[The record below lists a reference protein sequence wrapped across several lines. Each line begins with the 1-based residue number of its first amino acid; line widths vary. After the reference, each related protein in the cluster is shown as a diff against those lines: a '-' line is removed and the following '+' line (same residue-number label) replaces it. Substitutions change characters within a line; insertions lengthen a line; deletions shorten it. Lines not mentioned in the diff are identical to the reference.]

1 MEKLNYFTGEISPY
15 DLVEIFKNMDE
26 NELRIELTNLI
37 NDYLVL
43 TKEDQFKYAEYII
56 IVIRR
61 HSENIKELKN
71 ELNAFLKMYLEFPE
85 EEQIKNLDDILLL
98 ISYVEEYIFI
108 SVQRKILESFGDI
121 ISRKIKAQNTDSE
134 FDNICF
140 WYSHCLYDYL
150 NKIEDVDANITFF
163 EEDSPFLTI
172 LNWVIEI
179 PSTEKKVIVS
189 SVFSVFYMALFEG
202 KVPRETKIFL
212 KQKLK
217 SIIDFIIKTYNFEA
231 IDYWYFSL
239 DKKISIFKMK
249 HLKTINDFY
258 RKNPRSDY
266 VGEYLDFLARHF
278 NEVIKSSE
286 KVIESCIKVISSI
299 EKKNDSDII
308 RDQVIQLLERFDN
321 DTLDEEG
328 DSSFI
333 LSSDTDELLNQ
344 ADDII
349 YDIRSK
355 LKVDANELKEIGS
368 FGHYT
373 KIDTLTNY
381 LIKADWKN
389 ENDDNDSKV
398 KSPYLRLT
406 NLKQLNDP
414 MEGRVIYDYL
424 GIDNTFF
431 KQYQTSNVFISS
443 LTTVSDSL
451 PMWKEYADSS
461 QGAFLE
467 YDLSYLEDIVA
478 HKSIEFVKVHYLDL
492 MSENKDE
499 TDVGKSLDN
508 LKQLFEKLQEL
519 EAEKE
524 LNSFA
529 EKLKKISY
537 LFKVKDYEYE
547 MEYRI
552 LINLD
557 DTAIQN
563 IIKRGANDL
572 SNEKYFKKEEIGLEV
587 FDKVNYKDFRKYI
600 VLSSKDNGRYDLF
613 VYINLLPLKYS
624 KVILGPKVTDAD
636 YIAPYLKLANP
647 DIEIE
652 SSKIPY
658 R

>member
-1 MEKLNYFTGEISPY
+1 MEMPNYFTDEFSTSGLENYFDSLNEEKREYELENFINQY
-15 DLVEIFKNMDE
+15 LDL
-26 NELRIELTNLI
+26 
-37 NDYLVL
+37 
-43 TKEDQFKYAEYII
+43 
-56 IVIRR
+56 
-61 HSENIKELKN
+61 S
-71 ELNAFLKMYLEFPE
+71 E
-85 EEQIKNLDDILLL
+85 EEQLKYAGNVLSVGMYFDEIIGKTTAKNILVTLNKILLNNVQLFDWFENFEFLTSLYYYLYQTKEYEDYSILFENESYFFKILDLICNYNIENSEEILSDILSIFVQLFEQNSL
-98 ISYVEEYIFI
+98 PEERRNYFK
-108 SVQRKILESFGDI
+108 RELESFI
-121 ISRKIKAQNTDSE
+121 NFIFKENSK
-134 FDNICF
+134 DNDF
-140 WYSHCLYDYL
+140 KH
-150 NKIEDVDANITFF
+150 
-163 EEDSPFLTI
+163 
-172 LNWVIEI
+172 
-179 PSTEKKVIVS
+179 IV
-189 SVFSVFYMALFEG
+189 
-202 KVPRETKIFL
+202 
-212 KQKLK
+212 
-217 SIIDFIIKTYNFEA
+217 
-231 IDYWYFSL
+231 YWYFEL
-239 DKKISIFKMK
+239 DELLSIFRTE
-249 HLKTINDFY
+249 HLETINNYYFN
-258 RKNPRSDY
+258 NPQSDS
-266 VGEYLDFLARHF
+266 VGKYLDFVSRHF
-278 NEVIKSSE
+278 DDIIEYSIEVIRKIAKE
-286 KVIESCIKVISSI
+286 
-299 EKKNDSDII
+299 NDSDII
-308 RDQVIQLLERFDN
+308 RNQAIKLIEKYDNEFLNGTSDLESISSLDATQLLK
-321 DTLDEEG
+321 
-328 DSSFI
+328 
-333 LSSDTDELLNQ
+333 Q
-344 ADDII
+344 ADKII
-349 YDIRSK
+349 YYIRSK
-355 LKVDANELKEIGS
+355 LTVDANELKEIGS

-373 KIDTLTNY
+373 KIDTLTNF

-389 ENDDNDSKV
+389 DNKNENDSKV
-398 KSPYLRLT
+398 KSPFLRLT

-508 LKQLFEKLQEL
+508 LKQIFEKLKEL

-524 LNSFA
+524 LKSFA

-563 IIKRGANDL
+563 IIKRDANDS

-600 VLSSKDNGRYDLF
+600 VLSPKDNGRFDLF
-613 VYINLLPLKYS
+613 VYINLAPLKYS

-647 DIEIE
+647 DIKIE

>member
-1 MEKLNYFTGEISPY
+1 MEELNYFTGKFSKSELEDHFDS
-15 DLVEIFKNMDE
+15 LNEEKLKSELE
-26 NELRIELTNLI
+26 NFI
-37 NDYLVL
+37 NQYLKL
-43 TKEDQFKYAEYII
+43 
-56 IVIRR
+56 
-61 HSENIKELKN
+61 S
-71 ELNAFLKMYLEFPE
+71 E
-85 EEQIKNLDDILLL
+85 EEQLKC
-98 ISYVEEYIFI
+98 VELVLYIFSDFEEKI
-108 SVQRKILESFGDI
+108 DKIIQKKILESI
-121 ISRKIKAQNTDSE
+121 
-134 FDNICF
+134 
-140 WYSHCLYDYL
+140 
-150 NKIEDVDANITFF
+150 NKILSNNSQVYSWSVCFRYLDSLYYYLFEPKEYEEYSILFENESYFF
-163 EEDSPFLTI
+163 KIIDLVLKDNLENSKMIYSDL
-172 LNWVIEI
+172 L
-179 PSTEKKVIVS
+179 
-189 SVFSVFYMALFEG
+189 SVFVPLFRQKSLPEERRNYF
-202 KVPRETKIFL
+202 KSELEPFINFIFEN
-212 KQKLK
+212 
-217 SIIDFIIKTYNFEA
+217 IDFENIDFEN
-231 IDYWYFSL
+231 IDFNYTRYWYFRL
-239 DKKISIFKMK
+239 DELVSIFQFE
-249 HLKTINDFY
+249 HLKIINKYFID
-258 RKNPRSDY
+258 NPQAEDIDD
-266 VGEYLDFLARHF
+266 YLDFVSRHF
-278 NEVIKSSE
+278 DVVIND
-286 KVIESCIKVISSI
+286 SI
-299 EKKNDSDII
+299 NVVRKIAEENNSDII
-308 RDQVIQLLERFDN
+308 RDQAIKLIEKYDNAYSNEKSYSESISSLDAKQLLK
-321 DTLDEEG
+321 
-328 DSSFI
+328 
-333 LSSDTDELLNQ
+333 Q
-344 ADDII
+344 ADNVIS
-349 YDIRSK
+349 YIRSK
-355 LKVDANELKEIGS
+355 LTVDAEELKKIGS

-373 KIDTLTNY
+373 KIDTLTNF

-389 ENDDNDSKV
+389 GNNSETQ
-398 KSPYLRLT
+398 PPFLRLT

-492 MSENKDE
+492 MSENKEE

-524 LNSFA
+524 LISFA

-547 MEYRI
+547 IEYRI

-563 IIKRGANDL
+563 IIKRDANDS

>member
-1 MEKLNYFTGEISPY
+1 MEKLNYFTGEFRDFELKKYFDS
-15 DLVEIFKNMDE
+15 LDE
-26 NELRIELTNLI
+26 NKQKYELVNFTNQYLKLSREKQLKYASDFLYVCMMFVEQIDKITLERLLPTLNKLLFENGQSYSWFENFEFLSILYRYLSQTKEYEEYSILFENESYFLRILELVF
-37 NDYLVL
+37 NDDLEDAYLLDAHILQVFVRL
-43 TKEDQFKYAEYII
+43 FESK
-56 IVIRR
+56 
-61 HSENIKELKN
+61 SL
-71 ELNAFLKMYLEFPE
+71 PE
-85 EEQIKNLDDILLL
+85 E
-98 ISYVEEYIFI
+98 
-108 SVQRKILESFGDI
+108 KIIYFKSELESLLRLIFENHDI
-121 ISRKIKAQNTDSE
+121 DSAV
-134 FDNICF
+134 C
-140 WYSHCLYDYL
+140 
-150 NKIEDVDANITFF
+150 
-163 EEDSPFLTI
+163 
-172 LNWVIEI
+172 
-179 PSTEKKVIVS
+179 
-189 SVFSVFYMALFEG
+189 
-202 KVPRETKIFL
+202 
-212 KQKLK
+212 
-217 SIIDFIIKTYNFEA
+217 
-231 IDYWYFSL
+231 YWYFAL
-239 DKKISIFKMK
+239 DELLSIFKIE
-249 HLKTINDFY
+249 HLETINSY
-258 RKNPRSDY
+258 YINNPQSYY
-266 VGEYLDFLARHF
+266 VGKYLDFVSRHF
-278 NEVIKSSE
+278 DDIIEDSIAVIRKIANE
-286 KVIESCIKVISSI
+286 
-299 EKKNDSDII
+299 NDSDII
-308 RDQVIQLLERFDN
+308 RDQVIQLLERYDN

-355 LKVDANELKEIGS
+355 LKVDDNDFQTIAS

-373 KIDTLTNY
+373 KIDTLTNF
-381 LIKADWKN
+381 LIKADWKDNNKN
-389 ENDDNDSKV
+389 ENDSKV
-398 KSPYLRLT
+398 KSPFLRLT

-431 KQYQTSNVFISS
+431 QQYQTSNVFISS

-467 YDLSYLEDIVA
+467 YDMSYLEDIVA

-499 TDVGKSLDN
+499 TDVGKSLEN
-508 LKQLFEKLQEL
+508 LKQLFEKLQDL

-524 LNSFA
+524 LISFA

-563 IIKRGANDL
+563 IIKRDANDS

-613 VYINLLPLKYS
+613 VYINLAPLKYS

-647 DIEIE
+647 EIEIE

-658 R
+658 RGA

>member
-1 MEKLNYFTGEISPY
+1 MENPQS
-15 DLVEIFKNMDE
+15 
-26 NELRIELTNLI
+26 
-37 NDYLVL
+37 
-43 TKEDQFKYAEYII
+43 EDAG
-56 IVIRR
+56 
-61 HSENIKELKN
+61 H
-71 ELNAFLKMYLEFPE
+71 YLEF
-85 EEQIKNLDDILLL
+85 LLTHFDDVIEDS
-98 ISYVEEYIFI
+98 IVII
-108 SVQRKILESFGDI
+108 RKI
-121 ISRKIKAQNTDSE
+121 A
-134 FDNICF
+134 
-140 WYSHCLYDYL
+140 
-150 NKIEDVDANITFF
+150 
-163 EEDSPFLTI
+163 EE
-172 LNWVIEI
+172 
-179 PSTEKKVIVS
+179 
-189 SVFSVFYMALFEG
+189 
-202 KVPRETKIFL
+202 
-212 KQKLK
+212 
-217 SIIDFIIKTYNFEA
+217 
-231 IDYWYFSL
+231 
-239 DKKISIFKMK
+239 
-249 HLKTINDFY
+249 
-258 RKNPRSDY
+258 
-266 VGEYLDFLARHF
+266 
-278 NEVIKSSE
+278 
-286 KVIESCIKVISSI
+286 
-299 EKKNDSDII
+299 NDSDII
-308 RDQVIQLLERFDN
+308 RNQAIKLIEKYDNDYLNEKSDPESISSLDANQLLE
-321 DTLDEEG
+321 
-328 DSSFI
+328 
-333 LSSDTDELLNQ
+333 Q
-344 ADDII
+344 ADKII
-349 YDIRSK
+349 YYIRSK
-355 LKVDANELKEIGS
+355 LTVDANELKEIGS

-381 LIKADWKN
+381 LIKADWT
-389 ENDDNDSKV
+389 DDNKNDNASKV

-414 MEGRVIYDYL
+414 MEGRVIFDYL

-492 MSENKDE
+492 ISENKDE
-499 TDVGKSLDN
+499 TDVGKSLEN

-519 EAEKE
+519 KAEKE
-524 LNSFA
+524 LISFA

-563 IIKRGANDL
+563 IIKRDAKDS

-587 FDKVNYKDFRKYI
+587 FDKVNYHDFRKYI
-600 VLSSKDNGRYDLF
+600 VLSPKDNGRYDLF
-613 VYINLLPLKYS
+613 VYINLAPLKYS

-647 DIEIE
+647 DIKIE

>member
-1 MEKLNYFTGEISPY
+1 MEKLNYFTGEFSESELKNYFDSLNEEKLKYQLENFSNQYLKLSEEEQLKYVEPILYIFRDFEENIDKIIQKEILESINKILSKNSQVYSWNAIFYYLDTLYFYLFKTERYEEYSKLFENDSYFFKILDLILNENLEDGEYFISDLLSVFLQLFRQNSLPEEKRMYFKSELESLFRFIFENY
-15 DLVEIFKNMDE
+15 DIDSVVCYWYFELDKLLSIFKNE
-26 NELRIELTNLI
+26 HLEKI
-37 NDYLVL
+37 NNHYFN
-43 TKEDQFKYAEYII
+43 TPQ
-56 IVIRR
+56 
-61 HSENIKELKN
+61 SN
-71 ELNAFLKMYLEFPE
+71 
-85 EEQIKNLDDILLL
+85 
-98 ISYVEEYIFI
+98 YVE
-108 SVQRKILESFGDI
+108 K
-121 ISRKIKAQNTDSE
+121 
-134 FDNICF
+134 
-140 WYSHCLYDYL
+140 
-150 NKIEDVDANITFF
+150 
-163 EEDSPFLTI
+163 
-172 LNWVIEI
+172 
-179 PSTEKKVIVS
+179 
-189 SVFSVFYMALFEG
+189 
-202 KVPRETKIFL
+202 
-212 KQKLK
+212 
-217 SIIDFIIKTYNFEA
+217 
-231 IDYWYFSL
+231 
-239 DKKISIFKMK
+239 
-249 HLKTINDFY
+249 
-258 RKNPRSDY
+258 
-266 VGEYLDFLARHF
+266 YLDFVSRHF
-278 NEVIKSSE
+278 DDI
-286 KVIESCIKVISSI
+286 IEDSI
-299 EKKNDSDII
+299 DVVRKIAEENDSDII
-308 RDQVIQLLERFDN
+308 RNQAIKLNEKYDHDILNEKSDSEFILSFDANQLLE
-321 DTLDEEG
+321 
-328 DSSFI
+328 
-333 LSSDTDELLNQ
+333 Q
-344 ADDII
+344 ADKII
-349 YDIRSK
+349 YYIRSK
-355 LKVDANELKEIGS
+355 LTVDAEELKEIGS

-389 ENDDNDSKV
+389 EKNSETQ
-398 KSPYLRLT
+398 SPFLRLT

-467 YDLSYLEDIVA
+467 YELSYLEDIVA

-499 TDVGKSLDN
+499 TDVGKSLDD
-508 LKQLFEKLQEL
+508 LKQLFEKLQDL

-524 LNSFA
+524 LISFA

-563 IIKRGANDL
+563 IIKRDANDS
-572 SNEKYFKKEEIGLEV
+572 SNEKYFKKEEIGLEI
-587 FDKVNYKDFRKYI
+587 FDKVNYNDFRKYI
-600 VLSSKDNGRYDLF
+600 VLNPKDNGRYDLF
-613 VYINLLPLKYS
+613 VYINLAPLKYS

>member
-1 MEKLNYFTGEISPY
+1 MEKLNYFTGKFGKSELEDHFDS
-15 DLVEIFKNMDE
+15 LNEEKLKSELE
-26 NELRIELTNLI
+26 NFI
-37 NDYLVL
+37 NQYLKL
-43 TKEDQFKYAEYII
+43 
-56 IVIRR
+56 
-61 HSENIKELKN
+61 S
-71 ELNAFLKMYLEFPE
+71 E
-85 EEQIKNLDDILLL
+85 EEQLKC
-98 ISYVEEYIFI
+98 VELVLYIFSDFEEKI
-108 SVQRKILESFGDI
+108 DKIIQKKILESI
-121 ISRKIKAQNTDSE
+121 
-134 FDNICF
+134 
-140 WYSHCLYDYL
+140 
-150 NKIEDVDANITFF
+150 NKILSNNSQVYSWSVCFRYLDSLYYYLFEPKEYEEYSILFENESYFF
-163 EEDSPFLTI
+163 KIIDLVLKDNLENSKMIYSDL
-172 LNWVIEI
+172 L
-179 PSTEKKVIVS
+179 
-189 SVFSVFYMALFEG
+189 SVFVPLFRQKSLPEERRNYF
-202 KVPRETKIFL
+202 KSELEPFINFIFEN
-212 KQKLK
+212 
-217 SIIDFIIKTYNFEA
+217 IDFENIDFEN
-231 IDYWYFSL
+231 IDFNYTRYWYFRL
-239 DKKISIFKMK
+239 DELVSIFQFE
-249 HLKTINDFY
+249 HLKIINKYFID
-258 RKNPRSDY
+258 NPQAEDIDD
-266 VGEYLDFLARHF
+266 YLDFVSRHF
-278 NEVIKSSE
+278 DVVIND
-286 KVIESCIKVISSI
+286 SI
-299 EKKNDSDII
+299 DVVRKIAEENNSDII
-308 RDQVIQLLERFDN
+308 RDQAIKLIEKYDNAYSNEKSYSESISSLDAKQLLK
-321 DTLDEEG
+321 
-328 DSSFI
+328 
-333 LSSDTDELLNQ
+333 Q
-344 ADDII
+344 ADNVIS
-349 YDIRSK
+349 YIRSK
-355 LKVDANELKEIGS
+355 LTVDAEELKKIGS

-373 KIDTLTNY
+373 KIDTLTNF

-389 ENDDNDSKV
+389 ENNSETQ
-398 KSPYLRLT
+398 PPFLRLT

-492 MSENKDE
+492 MSENKEE

-524 LNSFA
+524 LISFA

-547 MEYRI
+547 IEYRI

-563 IIKRGANDL
+563 IIKRDANDS

>member
-1 MEKLNYFTGEISPY
+1 MEKLNYFTGEFSESELKNYFDSLNEEKLKYQLENFSNQYLKLSEEEQLKYAEPILYIFRDFEENIDKIIQKEILESINKILSKNSQVYSWNAIFYYLDTLYFYLFKTERYEEYSKLFENDSYFFKILDLILNENLEDGEYFISDLLSVFLQLFRQNSLPEEKRMYFKSELESLFRFIFENY
-15 DLVEIFKNMDE
+15 DIDSVVCYWYFELDKLLSIFKNE
-26 NELRIELTNLI
+26 HLEKI
-37 NDYLVL
+37 NNHYFNNP
-43 TKEDQFKYAEYII
+43 Q
-56 IVIRR
+56 
-61 HSENIKELKN
+61 SN
-71 ELNAFLKMYLEFPE
+71 
-85 EEQIKNLDDILLL
+85 
-98 ISYVEEYIFI
+98 YVE
-108 SVQRKILESFGDI
+108 K
-121 ISRKIKAQNTDSE
+121 
-134 FDNICF
+134 
-140 WYSHCLYDYL
+140 
-150 NKIEDVDANITFF
+150 
-163 EEDSPFLTI
+163 
-172 LNWVIEI
+172 
-179 PSTEKKVIVS
+179 
-189 SVFSVFYMALFEG
+189 
-202 KVPRETKIFL
+202 
-212 KQKLK
+212 
-217 SIIDFIIKTYNFEA
+217 
-231 IDYWYFSL
+231 
-239 DKKISIFKMK
+239 
-249 HLKTINDFY
+249 
-258 RKNPRSDY
+258 
-266 VGEYLDFLARHF
+266 YLDFVSRHF
-278 NEVIKSSE
+278 DDI
-286 KVIESCIKVISSI
+286 IEDSI
-299 EKKNDSDII
+299 DVVRKIAEENDSDII
-308 RDQVIQLLERFDN
+308 RNQAIKLNEKYDHDILNEKSDSEFILSFDANQLLE
-321 DTLDEEG
+321 
-328 DSSFI
+328 
-333 LSSDTDELLNQ
+333 Q
-344 ADDII
+344 ADKII
-349 YDIRSK
+349 YYIRSK
-355 LKVDANELKEIGS
+355 LTVDAEELKEIGS

-389 ENDDNDSKV
+389 EKNSETQ
-398 KSPYLRLT
+398 SPFLRLT

-431 KQYQTSNVFISS
+431 QQYQASNVFISS
-443 LTTVSDSL
+443 LTIVSDSL

-499 TDVGKSLDN
+499 TDVGKSLDD
-508 LKQLFEKLQEL
+508 LKQIFKKLKEL
-519 EAEKE
+519 KAEKE
-524 LNSFA
+524 LKSFA

-563 IIKRGANDL
+563 IINRDANDS
-572 SNEKYFKKEEIGLEV
+572 SNEKYLKKEEIGLEV
-587 FDKVNYKDFRKYI
+587 FDKVNYHDFRKYI

-613 VYINLLPLKYS
+613 VYINLAPLKYS

>member
-1 MEKLNYFTGEISPY
+1 MEKLKYFTGEISPY
-15 DLVEIFKNMDE
+15 DLVEIFRNMDE

-43 TKEDQFKYAEYII
+43 TKEDQFKYAEHII
-56 IVIRR
+56 IVIRHR
-61 HSENIKELKN
+61 SENIKELKN
-71 ELNAFLKMYLEFPE
+71 ELNAFLKVYLEFPE
-85 EEQIKNLDDILLL
+85 EEQIKNLYDIFLL

-134 FDNICF
+134 FDNICY
-140 WYSHCLYDYL
+140 WYSYCLYDYL

-179 PSTEKKVIVS
+179 PSTEKNIIVS
-189 SVFSVFYMALFEG
+189 SVFSVFYMALIKG

-212 KQKLK
+212 IQKLK

-239 DKKISIFKMK
+239 DKKISIFQME
-249 HLKTINDFY
+249 HLETINDLY
-258 RKNPRSDY
+258 IENPRADY
-266 VGEYLDFLARHF
+266 VEEYLDFLALHL
-278 NEVIKSSE
+278 NEVIESSE
-286 KVIESCIKVISSI
+286 EVIESCIKVISSI

-373 KIDTLTNY
+373 KIDTLTNF

-389 ENDDNDSKV
+389 ENNSETQ
-398 KSPYLRLT
+398 PPFLRLT

-414 MEGRVIYDYL
+414 MEGRVIYEYL
-424 GIDNTFF
+424 DIDNTFF
-431 KQYQTSNVFISS
+431 QQYQTSNVFISS

-467 YDLSYLEDIVA
+467 YDLSYLEEIVA

-499 TDVGKSLDN
+499 TDVGKSLDK

-524 LNSFA
+524 LISFA

-563 IIKRGANDL
+563 IIKRDANDS
-572 SNEKYFKKEEIGLEV
+572 SNEKYLKKEEIGLEI
-587 FDKVNYKDFRKYI
+587 FDKVNYNDFRKYI
-600 VLSSKDNGRYDLF
+600 VLNPKDNGRYDLF
-613 VYINLLPLKYS
+613 VYINLAPLKYS

>member
-1 MEKLNYFTGEISPY
+1 M
-15 DLVEIFKNMDE
+15 
-26 NELRIELTNLI
+26 NLI
-37 NDYLVL
+37 EKIGKTAAKNILV
-43 TKEDQFKYAEYII
+43 T
-56 IVIRR
+56 
-61 HSENIKELKN
+61 
-71 ELNAFLKMYLEFPE
+71 
-85 EEQIKNLDDILLL
+85 
-98 ISYVEEYIFI
+98 
-108 SVQRKILESFGDI
+108 
-121 ISRKIKAQNTDSE
+121 
-134 FDNICF
+134 
-140 WYSHCLYDYL
+140 L
-150 NKIEDVDANITFF
+150 NKILLNNVQSFNWFGSLGYFIILYRYLFFTMEYEEYSILFEDESYFLRILELVLDDGF
-163 EEDSPFLTI
+163 EETKSL
-172 LNWVIEI
+172 
-179 PSTEKKVIVS
+179 
-189 SVFSVFYMALFEG
+189 VFSILMVFYKLFEQNSLPEERRIYF
-202 KVPRETKIFL
+202 KRKYESLIRFIFE
-212 KQKLK
+212 
-217 SIIDFIIKTYNFEA
+217 NNGFENA
-231 IDYWYFSL
+231 IYGYFRL
-239 DKKISIFKMK
+239 DELVSIFQFD
-249 HLKTINDFY
+249 HLKTINNY
-258 RKNPRSDY
+258 YINNPQSDS
-266 VGEYLDFLARHF
+266 VGEYLDFVSRRF
-278 NEVIKSSE
+278 DVVIKD
-286 KVIESCIKVISSI
+286 SI
-299 EKKNDSDII
+299 DIVRKIAEENDSDII
-308 RDQVIQLLERFDN
+308 RNQSIKLIEKYDNDYLNEKSDSESISSLDANQLLE
-321 DTLDEEG
+321 
-328 DSSFI
+328 
-333 LSSDTDELLNQ
+333 Q
-344 ADDII
+344 ADKMI
-349 YDIRSK
+349 YYIRSK
-355 LKVDANELKEIGS
+355 LTVDANELKEIGS

-389 ENDDNDSKV
+389 DNDDNDSKV

-431 KQYQTSNVFISS
+431 QQYQTSNVFISS

-467 YDLSYLEDIVA
+467 YDMSYLEDIVA

-499 TDVGKSLDN
+499 TDVGKSLEN
-508 LKQLFEKLQEL
+508 LKQLFEKLQDL

-524 LNSFA
+524 LISFA

-563 IIKRGANDL
+563 IIKRDANDS

-613 VYINLLPLKYS
+613 VYINLAPLKYS

-647 DIEIE
+647 EIEIE

-658 R
+658 RGA

>member
-1 MEKLNYFTGEISPY
+1 MEKLNYFTGKFSKSELEDHFDS
-15 DLVEIFKNMDE
+15 LNEEKLKSELE
-26 NELRIELTNLI
+26 NFI
-37 NDYLVL
+37 NQYLKL
-43 TKEDQFKYAEYII
+43 
-56 IVIRR
+56 
-61 HSENIKELKN
+61 S
-71 ELNAFLKMYLEFPE
+71 E
-85 EEQIKNLDDILLL
+85 EEQLKC
-98 ISYVEEYIFI
+98 VELVLYIFSDFEEKI
-108 SVQRKILESFGDI
+108 DKIIQKKILESI
-121 ISRKIKAQNTDSE
+121 
-134 FDNICF
+134 
-140 WYSHCLYDYL
+140 
-150 NKIEDVDANITFF
+150 NKILSNNSQVYSWSVCFRYLDSLYYYLFEPKEYEEYSILFENESYFF
-163 EEDSPFLTI
+163 KIIDLVLKDNLENSKMIYSDL
-172 LNWVIEI
+172 L
-179 PSTEKKVIVS
+179 
-189 SVFSVFYMALFEG
+189 SVFVPLFRQKSLPEERRNYF
-202 KVPRETKIFL
+202 KSELEPFINFIFEN
-212 KQKLK
+212 
-217 SIIDFIIKTYNFEA
+217 IDFEN
-231 IDYWYFSL
+231 IDFNYTRYWYFRL
-239 DKKISIFKMK
+239 DELVSIFQFE
-249 HLKTINDFY
+249 HLKIINKYFID
-258 RKNPRSDY
+258 NPQAEDIDD
-266 VGEYLDFLARHF
+266 YLDFVSRHF
-278 NEVIKSSE
+278 DVVIND
-286 KVIESCIKVISSI
+286 SI
-299 EKKNDSDII
+299 DVVRKIAEENNSDII
-308 RDQVIQLLERFDN
+308 RDQAIKLIEKYDNAYSNEKSYSESISSLDAKQLLK
-321 DTLDEEG
+321 
-328 DSSFI
+328 
-333 LSSDTDELLNQ
+333 Q
-344 ADDII
+344 ADNVIS
-349 YDIRSK
+349 YIRSK
-355 LKVDANELKEIGS
+355 LTVDAEELKKIGS

-373 KIDTLTNY
+373 KIDTLTNF

-389 ENDDNDSKV
+389 ENNSETQ
-398 KSPYLRLT
+398 PPFLRLT

-492 MSENKDE
+492 MSENKEE

-524 LNSFA
+524 LISFA

-547 MEYRI
+547 IEYRI

-563 IIKRGANDL
+563 IIKRDANDS

-647 DIEIE
+647 DIKIE

>member
-1 MEKLNYFTGEISPY
+1 MEKLNYFTSEINPY
-15 DLVEIFKNMDE
+15 DLVEIFRNMDE
-26 NELRIELTNLI
+26 IELRIELTNLI

-43 TKEDQFKYAEYII
+43 TKEDQFKYAEHII
-56 IVIRR
+56 IVIRH

-71 ELNAFLKMYLEFPE
+71 ELNAFLKVYLEFPE
-85 EEQIKNLDDILLL
+85 EEQIKNLYDIFLL

-134 FDNICF
+134 FDNICY

-150 NKIEDVDANITFF
+150 NKVEDVDANIAFF

-179 PSTEKKVIVS
+179 PSTEKNNIVS
-189 SVFSVFYMALFEG
+189 SVFSVFYMALYVG

-212 KQKLK
+212 IQKLK
-217 SIIDFIIKTYNFEA
+217 SIINFIMETYNFEA

-239 DKKISIFKMK
+239 DKKISIFQMD
-249 HLKTINDFY
+249 HLETINDLY
-258 RKNPRSDY
+258 IENPRADY
-266 VGEYLDFLARHF
+266 VEEYLDFLARHF
-278 NEVIKSSE
+278 NEVIESSE
-286 KVIESCIKVISSI
+286 EVIESCIKVISSI

-381 LIKADWKN
+381 LIKADLKN
-389 ENDDNDSKV
+389 ENNSEIQ
-398 KSPYLRLT
+398 PPFLRLT

-431 KQYQTSNVFISS
+431 QQYQTSNVFISS

-467 YDLSYLEDIVA
+467 YDKTYLEGIVA
-478 HKSIEFVKVHYLDL
+478 HKYIEFVKIHYLDL
-492 MSENKDE
+492 NSDKKEE
-499 TDVGKSLDN
+499 SDVDKSLSK
-508 LKQLFEKLQEL
+508 LKQIFEKLQDL
-519 EAEKE
+519 KAEKE
-524 LNSFA
+524 LISFA

-557 DTAIQN
+557 DTAIQK
-563 IIKRGANDL
+563 IINRDGNDL
-572 SNEKYFKKEEIGLEV
+572 SNENFLKKEEIGLEI
-587 FDKVNYKDFRKYI
+587 FDKVNYNDYRKYI
-600 VLSSKDNGRYDLF
+600 VLSPKDNGRYDLF
-613 VYINLLPLKYS
+613 VYINLAPLKYS

-658 R
+658 RGA

>member
-1 MEKLNYFTGEISPY
+1 MEKLNYFTGKFSKSELEDHFDS
-15 DLVEIFKNMDE
+15 LNEEKLKSELE
-26 NELRIELTNLI
+26 NFI
-37 NDYLVL
+37 NQYLKL
-43 TKEDQFKYAEYII
+43 
-56 IVIRR
+56 
-61 HSENIKELKN
+61 S
-71 ELNAFLKMYLEFPE
+71 E
-85 EEQIKNLDDILLL
+85 EEQLKC
-98 ISYVEEYIFI
+98 VELVLYIFSDFEEKI
-108 SVQRKILESFGDI
+108 DKIIQKKILESI
-121 ISRKIKAQNTDSE
+121 
-134 FDNICF
+134 
-140 WYSHCLYDYL
+140 
-150 NKIEDVDANITFF
+150 NKILSNNSQVYSWSVCFRYLDSLYYYLFEPKEYEEYSILFENESYFF
-163 EEDSPFLTI
+163 KIIDLVLKDNLENSKMIYSDL
-172 LNWVIEI
+172 L
-179 PSTEKKVIVS
+179 
-189 SVFSVFYMALFEG
+189 SVFVPLFRQKSLPEERRNYF
-202 KVPRETKIFL
+202 KSELEPFINFIFEN
-212 KQKLK
+212 
-217 SIIDFIIKTYNFEA
+217 IDFENIDFEN
-231 IDYWYFSL
+231 IDFNYTRYWYFRL
-239 DKKISIFKMK
+239 DELVSIFQFE
-249 HLKTINDFY
+249 HLKIINKYFID
-258 RKNPRSDY
+258 NPQAEDIDD
-266 VGEYLDFLARHF
+266 YLDFVSRHF
-278 NEVIKSSE
+278 DVVIND
-286 KVIESCIKVISSI
+286 SI
-299 EKKNDSDII
+299 DVVRKIAEENNSDII
-308 RDQVIQLLERFDN
+308 RDQAIKLIEKYDNAYSNEKSYSESISSLDAKQLLK
-321 DTLDEEG
+321 
-328 DSSFI
+328 
-333 LSSDTDELLNQ
+333 Q
-344 ADDII
+344 ADNVIS
-349 YDIRSK
+349 YIRSK
-355 LKVDANELKEIGS
+355 LTVDAEELKKIGS

-373 KIDTLTNY
+373 KIDTLTNF

-389 ENDDNDSKV
+389 ENNSKT
-398 KSPYLRLT
+398 KPPFLRLT

-492 MSENKDE
+492 MSENKEE

-524 LNSFA
+524 LISFA

-547 MEYRI
+547 IEYRI

-563 IIKRGANDL
+563 IIKRDANDS

>member
-1 MEKLNYFTGEISPY
+1 MEKLNYFTGELSVSGLNNLFNSLDEIKMKYELENFINQYLELSKEEQLKYVKPFLEVCRTFEEKIDNTIQKNILETLNEILSNNLLLYSWY
-15 DLVEIFKNMDE
+15 DFFNYLTILYYYILRSKEYEEYSKLIEKESYFFTILNLVINNNFEKKE
-26 NELRIELTNLI
+26 NIYSDILSVFVKLFDQNTLPEEKRILLKSELESFI
-37 NDYLVL
+37 NFLFEN
-43 TKEDQFKYAEYII
+43 KGFEYII
-56 IVIRR
+56 YW
-61 HSENIKELKN
+61 
-71 ELNAFLKMYLEFPE
+71 YLR
-85 EEQIKNLDDILLL
+85 LDDL
-98 ISYVEEYIFI
+98 VPIF
-108 SVQRKILESFGDI
+108 Q
-121 ISRKIKAQNTDSE
+121 
-134 FDNICF
+134 
-140 WYSHCLYDYL
+140 
-150 NKIEDVDANITFF
+150 F
-163 EEDSPFLTI
+163 E
-172 LNWVIEI
+172 
-179 PSTEKKVIVS
+179 
-189 SVFSVFYMALFEG
+189 
-202 KVPRETKIFL
+202 
-212 KQKLK
+212 
-217 SIIDFIIKTYNFEA
+217 
-231 IDYWYFSL
+231 
-239 DKKISIFKMK
+239 
-249 HLKTINDFY
+249 HLKTINNY
-258 RKNPRSDY
+258 YIENPQSDY
-266 VGEYLDFLARHF
+266 VEKYLDFVSRHF
-278 NEVIKSSE
+278 DVVIND
-286 KVIESCIKVISSI
+286 SI
-299 EKKNDSDII
+299 DVVRKIAEENDSDII
-308 RDQVIQLLERFDN
+308 RNQAIKLIEKYDNDYLNEKSDPESISSLDAEQLLE
-321 DTLDEEG
+321 
-328 DSSFI
+328 
-333 LSSDTDELLNQ
+333 Q
-344 ADDII
+344 ADKII
-349 YDIRSK
+349 YYIRSK
-355 LKVDANELKEIGS
+355 LTVDANELKEIGS

-373 KIDTLTNY
+373 KINTLTNF

-508 LKQLFEKLQEL
+508 LKQIFEKLQEL
-519 EAEKE
+519 EADKE

-563 IIKRGANDL
+563 IIKRGANDS
-572 SNEKYFKKEEIGLEV
+572 SNEKYLKKEEIGLEV

-600 VLSSKDNGRYDLF
+600 VLNSKDNGRYNLF
-613 VYINLLPLKYS
+613 VYINLAPLKYS

-658 R
+658 RGA

>member
-1 MEKLNYFTGEISPY
+1 MEVLNYFTGK
-15 DLVEIFKNMDE
+15 F
-26 NELRIELTNLI
+26 
-37 NDYLVL
+37 
-43 TKEDQFKYAEYII
+43 
-56 IVIRR
+56 
-61 HSENIKELKN
+61 SESELKN
-71 ELNAFLKMYLEFPE
+71 HFDSLDENKLKSELEIFINQYLELSE
-85 EEQIKNLDDILLL
+85 EEQLKYADKVLYVCMNLIEKIGKTAAKNIL
-98 ISYVEEYIFI
+98 V
-108 SVQRKILESFGDI
+108 
-121 ISRKIKAQNTDSE
+121 T
-134 FDNICF
+134 
-140 WYSHCLYDYL
+140 L
-150 NKIEDVDANITFF
+150 NKILLNNVQSFNWFGSLGYFIILYRYLFFTMEYEEYSILFEDESYFLRILELVLDDGF
-163 EEDSPFLTI
+163 EETKSL
-172 LNWVIEI
+172 
-179 PSTEKKVIVS
+179 
-189 SVFSVFYMALFEG
+189 VFSILMVFYKLFEQNSLPEERRIYF
-202 KVPRETKIFL
+202 KRKYESLIRFIFE
-212 KQKLK
+212 
-217 SIIDFIIKTYNFEA
+217 NNGFENA
-231 IDYWYFSL
+231 IYGYFRL
-239 DKKISIFKMK
+239 DELVSIFQFD
-249 HLKTINDFY
+249 HLKTINNY
-258 RKNPRSDY
+258 YINNPQSDS
-266 VGEYLDFLARHF
+266 VGEYLDFVSRRF
-278 NEVIKSSE
+278 DVVIKD
-286 KVIESCIKVISSI
+286 SI
-299 EKKNDSDII
+299 DIVRKIAEENDSDII
-308 RDQVIQLLERFDN
+308 RNQAIKLIEKYDHDILNEQS
-321 DTLDEEG
+321 
-328 DSSFI
+328 DSEFI
-333 LSSDTDELLNQ
+333 LSSEANQLLKQ
-344 ADDII
+344 ADKII
-349 YDIRSK
+349 YYIRSK
-355 LKVDANELKEIGS
+355 LTVDATELKEIGS

-389 ENDDNDSKV
+389 ENNSEIQ
-398 KSPYLRLT
+398 PPFLRLT

-499 TDVGKSLDN
+499 TDVGKSLDD

-524 LNSFA
+524 LISFA

-563 IIKRGANDL
+563 IIKRDANDS
-572 SNEKYFKKEEIGLEV
+572 SNEKYLKKEEIGLEV

-613 VYINLLPLKYS
+613 VYINLAPLKYS

-636 YIAPYLKLANP
+636 YIAPYFKLANP
-647 DIEIE
+647 DIKIE

>member
-1 MEKLNYFTGEISPY
+1 MEELNYFTGK
-15 DLVEIFKNMDE
+15 F
-26 NELRIELTNLI
+26 
-37 NDYLVL
+37 
-43 TKEDQFKYAEYII
+43 
-56 IVIRR
+56 
-61 HSENIKELKN
+61 SESELKN
-71 ELNAFLKMYLEFPE
+71 HFDSLDENKLKYELENFINQYLELSE
-85 EEQIKNLDDILLL
+85 EEQLKYADEVLYVCRIFVKQIDKTTVKKLLVTLNKVLLENGQSYSWFESFEYFYILYIYLFKVKEYEDYSILFENHNYFLIILDLVLDGNLEGAELLAPQLLL
-98 ISYVEEYIFI
+98 VFVQVFRQNSLPEERRIYF
-108 SVQRKILESFGDI
+108 QRKYESFIRFIFENNGFEDTI
-121 ISRKIKAQNTDSE
+121 HEYFKLDERVSIFQNDHLKMINAY
-134 FDNICF
+134 F
-140 WYSHCLYDYL
+140 
-150 NKIEDVDANITFF
+150 IENPQSGDVD
-163 EEDSPFLTI
+163 D
-172 LNWVIEI
+172 
-179 PSTEKKVIVS
+179 
-189 SVFSVFYMALFEG
+189 
-202 KVPRETKIFL
+202 
-212 KQKLK
+212 
-217 SIIDFIIKTYNFEA
+217 
-231 IDYWYFSL
+231 
-239 DKKISIFKMK
+239 
-249 HLKTINDFY
+249 
-258 RKNPRSDY
+258 
-266 VGEYLDFLARHF
+266 YLDFVSRHF
-278 NEVIKSSE
+278 DDIIKDSIEVIRKIAE
-286 KVIESCIKVISSI
+286 E
-299 EKKNDSDII
+299 NDSDII
-308 RDQVIQLLERFDN
+308 RNQAINLIEKYDNAYSNKKSYSESISSLDSKQLLK
-321 DTLDEEG
+321 
-328 DSSFI
+328 
-333 LSSDTDELLNQ
+333 Q
-344 ADDII
+344 ADNVIS
-349 YDIRSK
+349 YIRSK
-355 LKVDANELKEIGS
+355 LTVDANELKEIGS

-389 ENDDNDSKV
+389 DNDSKV

-443 LTTVSDSL
+443 LTIVSDSL

-492 MSENKDE
+492 MSDNKDE
-499 TDVGKSLDN
+499 TEVGKSLDN
-508 LKQLFEKLQEL
+508 LKQIFEKLQEL

-524 LNSFA
+524 LIDFA

-563 IIKRGANDL
+563 IINRETNAS
-572 SNEKYFKKEEIGLEV
+572 SNEKYLKKEEIGLEV
-587 FDKVNYKDFRKYI
+587 FDKVNYNDFSLKKEEIGLEIFDKVNYNDFRKYI
-600 VLSSKDNGRYDLF
+600 VLSPKDNGRYDLF
-613 VYINLLPLKYS
+613 VYINLAPLEYS

-658 R
+658 RSV

>member
-1 MEKLNYFTGEISPY
+1 MENLNYFTGEFSESELKNYFDSLNEEKLKYQLENFTNQYLNLSEEEQLKYNVIVIRICRDFLEKIDKTIQKRILETINKILSTKTQKYSWDEIFYYLDALYFYLFKTERYEEYSILFENDSYFFKILDLILKENLEVVEYHIS
-15 DLVEIFKNMDE
+15 DLLSVFVQLFRQNSLPEERRIYFKRELETFISFIFQDIDFESINYWYFELDEMVSIFKNE
-26 NELRIELTNLI
+26 HLETI
-37 NDYLVL
+37 NNYYFNNP
-43 TKEDQFKYAEYII
+43 Q
-56 IVIRR
+56 
-61 HSENIKELKN
+61 SN
-71 ELNAFLKMYLEFPE
+71 
-85 EEQIKNLDDILLL
+85 
-98 ISYVEEYIFI
+98 YVE
-108 SVQRKILESFGDI
+108 K
-121 ISRKIKAQNTDSE
+121 
-134 FDNICF
+134 
-140 WYSHCLYDYL
+140 
-150 NKIEDVDANITFF
+150 
-163 EEDSPFLTI
+163 
-172 LNWVIEI
+172 
-179 PSTEKKVIVS
+179 
-189 SVFSVFYMALFEG
+189 
-202 KVPRETKIFL
+202 
-212 KQKLK
+212 
-217 SIIDFIIKTYNFEA
+217 
-231 IDYWYFSL
+231 
-239 DKKISIFKMK
+239 
-249 HLKTINDFY
+249 
-258 RKNPRSDY
+258 
-266 VGEYLDFLARHF
+266 YLDFVSRNF
-278 NEVIKSSE
+278 DD
-286 KVIESCIKVISSI
+286 VIEDSIVIVRKI
-299 EKKNDSDII
+299 VEENDSDII
-308 RDQVIQLLERFDN
+308 RNQAIKLIERYDNDYLNETSDLESISSLDATQLLE
-321 DTLDEEG
+321 
-328 DSSFI
+328 
-333 LSSDTDELLNQ
+333 Q
-344 ADDII
+344 ADKII
-349 YDIRSK
+349 TNIRSK
-355 LKVDANELKEIGS
+355 LTVDSNELKEIGS

-381 LIKADWKN
+381 LIKAEWKN
-389 ENDDNDSKV
+389 DNDSKV

-431 KQYQTSNVFISS
+431 QQYQTSNVFISS

-467 YDLSYLEDIVA
+467 YDLSYLEDIVE

-499 TDVGKSLDN
+499 TDIGKYLDD

-519 EAEKE
+519 KAEKE
-524 LNSFA
+524 LISFA

-547 MEYRI
+547 TEYRI

-563 IIKRGANDL
+563 IIKRDANDS

-636 YIAPYLKLANP
+636 YIAPYLKIANP
-647 DIEIE
+647 EIEIE

-658 R
+658 RGA

>member
-1 MEKLNYFTGEISPY
+1 MEKLNYFTNEINPY
-15 DLVEIFKNMDE
+15 DLVEIFRNMDE
-26 NELRIELTNLI
+26 IELRIELTNLI

-43 TKEDQFKYAEYII
+43 TKEDQFKYAEHII
-56 IVIRR
+56 IVIRH

-71 ELNAFLKMYLEFPE
+71 ELNAFLKVYLEFPE
-85 EEQIKNLDDILLL
+85 EEQIKNLYDIFLL

-150 NKIEDVDANITFF
+150 NKIEDVDANIAFF

-179 PSTEKKVIVS
+179 PSTEKNVIVS
-189 SVFSVFYMALFEG
+189 SVFSVFYMALIEG
-202 KVPRETKIFL
+202 KVSRETKIFL
-212 KQKLK
+212 IQKLK

-239 DKKISIFKMK
+239 DKKISIFQME
-249 HLKTINDFY
+249 HLGTINDLY
-258 RKNPRSDY
+258 IENPRADY
-266 VGEYLDFLARHF
+266 VEEYLDFLARHF
-278 NEVIKSSE
+278 NEVIESSE
-286 KVIESCIKVISSI
+286 EVIESCIKVISSI

-333 LSSDTDELLNQ
+333 LSSDTDKLLNQ

-355 LKVDANELKEIGS
+355 LKVDVKDFQTIAS

-373 KIDTLTNY
+373 KIDTLTSF
-381 LIKADWKN
+381 LIRADWKDDN
-389 ENDDNDSKV
+389 ENDSKV
-398 KSPYLRLT
+398 KSPFLRLT
-406 NLKQLNDP
+406 HLKQLNDP
-414 MEGRVIYDYL
+414 MEGRAIYDYL
-424 GIDNTFF
+424 GMDNTFF
-431 KQYQTSNVFISS
+431 HNYQTSNVFISS
-443 LTTVSDSL
+443 LTVVSDSL

-467 YDLSYLEDIVA
+467 YDKTYLEGIVA
-478 HKSIEFVKVHYLDL
+478 HKYIEFVKIHYLDL
-492 MSENKDE
+492 NSDKKEE
-499 TDVGKSLDN
+499 SDVDKSLSR
-508 LKQLFEKLQEL
+508 LKQIFEKLQDL
-519 EAEKE
+519 KAEKE
-524 LNSFA
+524 LISFA

-563 IIKRGANDL
+563 IIKRDANDS

-613 VYINLLPLKYS
+613 VYINLAPLKYS

-647 DIEIE
+647 EIEIE